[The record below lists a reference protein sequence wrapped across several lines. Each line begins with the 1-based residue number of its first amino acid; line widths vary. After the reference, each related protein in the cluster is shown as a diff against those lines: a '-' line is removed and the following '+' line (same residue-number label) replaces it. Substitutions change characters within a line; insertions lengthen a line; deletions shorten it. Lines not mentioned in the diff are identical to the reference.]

1 MKNHAQHNYFRFD
14 DIRILLNSI
23 FAQLISV
30 QLLKFGKR
38 SSAYTEMFCHR
49 IQRGTGYI
57 YSDKIICI
65 YCTCRFFV
73 IQMSIWNILC
83 NTTNVPVT
91 IALNSSNCQWWKT
104 VQSWIK
110 KISLTDKAV
119 LLHHRSITLPEPGIW
134 SFVMV
139 YVSPIIFIAY
149 RLLPLIC
156 QGNSLADWFHSID
169 YKLYNTSIRQ
179 LIFTNK
185 LTDVT

>member
-1 MKNHAQHNYFRFD
+1 MTNHAPHNHFRFD
-14 DIRILLNSI
+14 DIRILLNGI
-23 FAQLISV
+23 FARLISV

-65 YCTCRFFV
+65 YCTWRFFI

-91 IALNSSNCQWWKT
+91 IALNLSNCQWWKT

-110 KISLTDKAV
+110 NIPYRQSRFTTPSLDYFTRA
-119 LLHHRSITLPEPGIW
+119 RY
-134 SFVMV
+134 MV
-139 YVSPIIFIAY
+139 VCNGVCIPDNLYRLSPIAIDMLGQLSCWMISQY
-149 RLLPLIC
+149 RI
-156 QGNSLADWFHSID
+156 
-169 YKLYNTSIRQ
+169 
-179 LIFTNK
+179 
-185 LTDVT
+185 